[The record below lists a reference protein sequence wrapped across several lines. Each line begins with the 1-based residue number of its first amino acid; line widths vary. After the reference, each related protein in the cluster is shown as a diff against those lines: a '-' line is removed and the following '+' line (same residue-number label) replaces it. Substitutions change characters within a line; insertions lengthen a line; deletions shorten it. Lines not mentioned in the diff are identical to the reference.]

1 MLISHKGIARGSN
14 PRSFGTSPFDSGY
27 GRQSSKNPKTF
38 KTKPYINY
46 MPKISEQ
53 KIEKIS
59 EQILYYLYSI
69 FPKQVFTSDIARETA
84 RDEEFT
90 KYLLKELEKK
100 ELVIKINKN
109 PQGFQ
114 YSRRLRW
121 RISNKAHKIYKR
133 HQ

>member
-1 MLISHKGIARGSN
+1 
-14 PRSFGTSPFDSGY
+14 
-27 GRQSSKNPKTF
+27 
-38 KTKPYINY
+38 

-121 RISNKAHKIYKR
+121 RISNKAYEIYKK